1 MFVGFRLGGETM
13 PAKSLG
19 PERARRIWV
28 LTIAIVGLAAIVA
41 RPSAAG
47 PKAGAAKDDTTGTV
61 SKAEPSIKPD
71 GTAAHPFADASQC
84 PSSTDLVIWPNGR
97 AIPRLPPGISVCFV
111 GAQSFN
117 TSGPAPQVRK
127 R

>member
-1 MFVGFRLGGETM
+1 ML
-13 PAKSLG
+13 AKSRRL
-19 PERARRIWV
+19 ERARWIPV
-28 LTIAIVGLAAIVA
+28 LTMAIVGLATLIAP
-41 RPSAAG
+41 PSEAG
-47 PKAGAAKDDTTGTV
+47 PKSGASKGDTTGTI
-61 SKAEPSIKPD
+61 SKAEPSVRQD
-71 GTAAHPFADASQC
+71 GTAAHPYADDSQC

>member
-1 MFVGFRLGGETM
+1 M
-13 PAKSLG
+13 PEKTHC
-19 PERARRIWV
+19 PKRARRRWV
-28 LTIAIVGLAAIVA
+28 LTMAIVGLAALAAQPCI
-41 RPSAAG
+41 AG
-47 PKAGAAKDDTTGTV
+47 PKSRVPKDTTGTI
-61 SKAEPSIKPD
+61 SKAEPSIKQD
-71 GTAAHPFADASQC
+71 GTAAHPYAHDSQC

-97 AIPRLPPGISVCFV
+97 AIPSVPPGISVCFV

>member
-1 MFVGFRLGGETM
+1 M
-13 PAKSLG
+13 PRKNHC
-19 PERARRIWV
+19 PESARRIWV

-41 RPSAAG
+41 RPSVAG
-47 PKAGAAKDDTTGTV
+47 PKAGRPKDDTTGTV
-61 SKAEPSIKPD
+61 SKAEPTIKQN
-71 GTAAHPFADASQC
+71 GTAAHPYADDSQC
-84 PSSTDLVIWPNGR
+84 PSTTDLVIWPNGR

-111 GAQSFN
+111 GEQSFN